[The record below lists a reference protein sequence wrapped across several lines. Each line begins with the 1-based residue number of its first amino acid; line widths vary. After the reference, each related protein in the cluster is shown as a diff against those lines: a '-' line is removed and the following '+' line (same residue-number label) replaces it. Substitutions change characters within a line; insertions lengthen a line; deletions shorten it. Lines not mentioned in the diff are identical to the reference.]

1 MSETKLDKDMYF
13 NQPPDDHDRQ
23 EVVTVN
29 DPDNIVGLSN
39 KVHSPEISTGTVKKV
54 VAEDVDKNLINNIPN
69 ETEVNKNPVESVKD
83 ILQEKPESMTGGGK
97 CKTDGG
103 RIIGNNSG
111 NSTAG
116 ALSFNANSLPKT
128 AGACTNSSAGALAFN
143 DEELV
148 KQLSALKKNDR
159 IGSGALAT
167 AAITS
172 LISVAPQIIKAIS
185 DLKKGKTVG
194 EGSAIYMK
202 DLSPD
207 KYNQMEALMKQIK
220 NQKNNFKF
228 DSANNEYVVGTGK
241 FGDFMSRA
249 WSKVKE
255 IYGSEAFKPIRNAL
269 LSAASNTA
277 TKAINKVADKAVSKV
292 QNEDLKNIINVT
304 RDTAQNAKDNII
316 DSQKASGCVKKGG
329 RSSNSSSDANR
340 YSDNATVKYLSTQNK
355 AKMFDKLANDE
366 LASDSCEEDEL
377 TDPKNIFK
385 KKSLNVYPGLPNSKT
400 IVGKYKKIRARS
412 VFM

>member
-1 MSETKLDKDMYF
+1 MNEPNKLDKDTYF
-13 NQPPDDHDRQ
+13 NQPPDEHVRQ

-29 DPDNIVGLSN
+29 DPDNIVGLSH
-39 KVHSPEISTGTVKKV
+39 KVHSPEVSTGPVKKV
-54 VAEDVDKNLINNIPN
+54 VAEDIDKNLINNIPN

-83 ILQEKPESMTGGGK
+83 ILQEKPESMTGGG
-97 CKTDGG
+97 
-103 RIIGNNSG
+103 SG
-111 NSTAG
+111 G
-116 ALSFNANSLPKT
+116 ALSFNANSLPK
-128 AGACTNSSAGALAFN
+128 SSGGALAFN

-207 KYNQMEALMKQIK
+207 RYDQMESLMKQIK

-304 RDTAQNAKDNII
+304 RETAQNAKDNII

-329 RSSNSSSDANR
+329 SSSSSYNSYSDNATVK

-385 KKSLNVYPGLPNSKT
+385 KKSMNVYPGLPNSKT
-400 IVGKYKKIRARS
+400 IVGKYKKVRARS

>member
-1 MSETKLDKDMYF
+1 MNKTSSFKVNEPNKLDKDTYF
-13 NQPPDDHDRQ
+13 NQPPDEHVRQ

-39 KVHSPEISTGTVKKV
+39 KVHSPEVSTGPVKKV
-54 VAEDVDKNLINNIPN
+54 VAGDIDRNLINNTPN

-83 ILQEKPESMTGGGK
+83 ILQEIPKEISQEIPKEISQEKPESMTGGG
-97 CKTDGG
+97 
-103 RIIGNNSG
+103 SG
-111 NSTAG
+111 G
-116 ALSFNANSLPKT
+116 ALSFNANSLPK
-128 AGACTNSSAGALAFN
+128 SSGGALAFS

-148 KQLSALKKNDR
+148 KQLSALKKNDK

-207 KYNQMEALMKQIK
+207 RYDQMEALMKQIK

-304 RDTAQNAKDNII
+304 RETAQNAKDNII

-329 RSSNSSSDANR
+329 SAASDANR
-340 YSDNATVKYLSTQNK
+340 YLSTQNK

-366 LASDSCEEDEL
+366 LASDSCEEHEL
-377 TDPKNIFK
+377 TDPNNIFK
-385 KKSLNVYPGLPNSKT
+385 KKSMNVYPGLPNAKT
-400 IVGKYKKIRARS
+400 IVGKYKKVRARS

>member
-1 MSETKLDKDMYF
+1 MNEPNKLDKDTYF
-13 NQPPDDHDRQ
+13 NQPPDEHVRQ

-29 DPDNIVGLSN
+29 DPDNIVGLSH
-39 KVHSPEISTGTVKKV
+39 KVHSPEVSTGPVKKV
-54 VAEDVDKNLINNIPN
+54 VAEDIDKNLINNIPN

-83 ILQEKPESMTGGGK
+83 ILQEKPESMTGAGK
-97 CKTDGG
+97 CKTDG
-103 RIIGNNSG
+103 
-111 NSTAG
+111 G

-128 AGACTNSSAGALAFN
+128 AGGIIGNNSSNSTAGALAFS

-207 KYNQMEALMKQIK
+207 KYDQMEALMKQIK

-304 RDTAQNAKDNII
+304 RETAQNAKDNII

-329 RSSNSSSDANR
+329 SSSSSSNS

-385 KKSLNVYPGLPNSKT
+385 KKSMNVYPGLPNAKT
-400 IVGKYKKIRARS
+400 IVGKYKKVRARS

>member
-54 VAEDVDKNLINNIPN
+54 VAEDIDKNLINNIPN

-83 ILQEKPESMTGGGK
+83 ILQEIPKEISQEKPVDMTGGGK

-103 RIIGNNSG
+103 SSCKNQTCS
-111 NSTAG
+111 AG

-128 AGACTNSSAGALAFN
+128 AGALAFS

-194 EGSAIYMK
+194 EGQAIYMK

-207 KYNQMEALMKQIK
+207 KYNQMEALMKQVK

-241 FGDFMSRA
+241 FGDLMSRA
-249 WSKVKE
+249 WNKVKE

-304 RDTAQNAKDNII
+304 RETAQNAKDNII

-329 RSSNSSSDANR
+329 SSSSNSYSSDANR
-340 YSDNATVKYLSTQNK
+340 YLSTQNK

-366 LASDSCEEDEL
+366 LQSDSCEEDEL

-385 KKSLNVYPGLPNSKT
+385 KKAMNVYPGLPNAKT
-400 IVGKYKKIRARS
+400 IVGKYKKVRARS
-412 VFM
+412 VFL

>member
-1 MSETKLDKDMYF
+1 MNEPNKLDKDMYF

-39 KVHSPEISTGTVKKV
+39 KVHSPEISTGPVKKA
-54 VAEDVDKNLINNIPN
+54 VAEDIDKNLINNIPN

-83 ILQEKPESMTGGGK
+83 ILQEKPQEMTGGGK
-97 CKTDGG
+97 CKSDG
-103 RIIGNNSG
+103 
-111 NSTAG
+111 G

-128 AGACTNSSAGALAFN
+128 AGALAFN

-194 EGSAIYMK
+194 EGQAIYMK

-249 WSKVKE
+249 WNKVKE

-269 LSAASNTA
+269 LNAASNTA
-277 TKAINKVADKAVSKV
+277 TKAINKVADKAASKV

-304 RDTAQNAKDNII
+304 RETAQNAKDSII
-316 DSQKASGCVKKGG
+316 DSQKASGYVKKGG
-329 RSSNSSSDANR
+329 SSSSDASR
-340 YSDNATVKYLSTQNK
+340 YLSTQNK
-355 AKMFDKLANDE
+355 AAVFDKMANDE
-366 LASDSCEEDEL
+366 LQSDSCNEDEL

-385 KKSLNVYPGLPNSKT
+385 KKSMNVYPGLPNAKT
-400 IVGKYKKIRARS
+400 IVGKYKKVRARS

>member
-1 MSETKLDKDMYF
+1 MNEPNKLDKDTYF
-13 NQPPDDHDRQ
+13 NQHPDEHVRQ

-29 DPDNIVGLSN
+29 DPDNIVGLSH
-39 KVHSPEISTGTVKKV
+39 KVHSPEISTGPVKKV
-54 VAEDVDKNLINNIPN
+54 VTEDVDKNLINNIPN

-83 ILQEKPESMTGGGK
+83 ILQEVPKGISQEVPKEISQEKPESMTGAGK
-97 CKTDGG
+97 CNTTDG
-103 RIIGNNSG
+103 
-111 NSTAG
+111 G

-128 AGACTNSSAGALAFN
+128 AGALAFN

-207 KYNQMEALMKQIK
+207 RYDQMESLMKQIK

-277 TKAINKVADKAVSKV
+277 TKTINKIADKAVSKV

-304 RDTAQNAKDNII
+304 RETAQNAKDNII
-316 DSQKASGCVKKGG
+316 DTQKASGCEKKSQGIKKGG
-329 RSSNSSSDANR
+329 RGSSSSNS
-340 YSDNATVKYLSTQNK
+340 YLATQNK
-355 AKMFDKLANDE
+355 GKVFDKLANDE

-377 TDPKNIFK
+377 VDPKNIFK
-385 KKSLNVYPGLPNSKT
+385 KKSMNVYPGLPNAKT
-400 IVGKYKKIRARS
+400 IVGKYKKVRARS

>member
-1 MSETKLDKDMYF
+1 MNEPNKLDKDMYF
-13 NQPPDDHDRQ
+13 NQPPDEHVRK

-39 KVHSPEISTGTVKKV
+39 KVHSPEISTGPVKKV
-54 VAEDVDKNLINNIPN
+54 VAEDIDKNLINNIPN

-83 ILQEKPESMTGGGK
+83 ILQETPKAPEEMTGGGK
-97 CKTDGG
+97 CKTDG
-103 RIIGNNSG
+103 
-111 NSTAG
+111 G

-128 AGACTNSSAGALAFN
+128 AGALAFS

-159 IGSGALAT
+159 VGSGALAT

-194 EGSAIYMK
+194 EGQAIYMK

-207 KYNQMEALMKQIK
+207 KYDQMEALMKQIK

-228 DSANNEYVVGTGK
+228 DSANNEYLVGTGK

-277 TKAINKVADKAVSKV
+277 TKAINKVADKAASKV

-304 RDTAQNAKDNII
+304 RETAQNAKDNII
-316 DSQKASGCVKKGG
+316 DSQKASGCLKKGG
-329 RSSNSSSDANR
+329 RSSNSTDS
-340 YSDNATVKYLSTQNK
+340 YLATQNK
-355 AKMFDKLANDE
+355 AKVFEKLANDE
-366 LASDSCEEDEL
+366 LASDSCDEDEL

-385 KKSLNVYPGLPNSKT
+385 KKSMNVYPGLPNAKT
-400 IVGKYKKIRARS
+400 IVGKYKKVRARS

>member
-1 MSETKLDKDMYF
+1 MNEPNKLDKDTYF
-13 NQPPDDHDRQ
+13 NQPPDEHVRN

-29 DPDNIVGLSN
+29 DPDNIVGLSH
-39 KVHSPEISTGTVKKV
+39 KVHSPEISTGSIKKV
-54 VAEDVDKNLINNIPN
+54 VAEDIDRNLINNIPN
-69 ETEVNKNPVESVKD
+69 ETEVNKNPIESVKD
-83 ILQEKPESMTGGGK
+83 ILQEKPVNMTGGGK
-97 CKTDGG
+97 CNTNDG
-103 RIIGNNSG
+103 
-111 NSTAG
+111 G

-128 AGACTNSSAGALAFN
+128 AGACTNSSAGALALN

-148 KQLSALKKNDR
+148 KQLSALKKNDK
-159 IGSGALAT
+159 IGTGALAT

-185 DLKKGKTVG
+185 DLKKGKTLG
-194 EGSAIYMK
+194 EGTAIYMK

-207 KYNQMEALMKQIK
+207 KYDQMEALMKQIK

-249 WSKVKE
+249 WNKIKE
-255 IYGSEAFKPIRNAL
+255 IYGSESFKPIRNAL
-269 LSAASNTA
+269 LNAASNTA

-304 RDTAQNAKDNII
+304 RETAQNAKDNII
-316 DSQKASGCVKKGG
+316 DTQKASGCVKKGG
-329 RSSNSSSDANR
+329 RSANNDASR
-340 YSDNATVKYLSTQNK
+340 YLSTQNK
-355 AKMFDKLANDE
+355 AVVFDKLANDE

-377 TDPKNIFK
+377 VDPKNIFK
-385 KKSLNVYPGLPNSKT
+385 KKSMNIHPGLPNSKT
-400 IVGKYKKIRARS
+400 IVGKYKKVRARS
-412 VFM
+412 VFL

>member
-1 MSETKLDKDMYF
+1 MNKTSSFKVDEPNKLDKDMYF
-13 NQPPDDHDRQ
+13 NQPPDDHVRQ

-29 DPDNIVGLSN
+29 DPDNIVGLSH
-39 KVHSPEISTGTVKKV
+39 KVHSPEVSTGPIKKV
-54 VAEDVDKNLINNIPN
+54 VAEDIDKNLINNIPN

-83 ILQEKPESMTGGGK
+83 ILQEIPKEISQEKPQSMTGGG
-97 CKTDGG
+97 
-103 RIIGNNSG
+103 SG
-111 NSTAG
+111 G

-128 AGACTNSSAGALAFN
+128 AGALAFS

-148 KQLSALKKNDR
+148 KQLSALKKNDKV
-159 IGSGALAT
+159 GSGALAT

-207 KYNQMEALMKQIK
+207 RYDQMEALMKQIK

-304 RDTAQNAKDNII
+304 RETAQNAKDNII
-316 DSQKASGCVKKGG
+316 DSQKASGCLKKGG
-329 RSSNSSSDANR
+329 SSNANDANR
-340 YSDNATVKYLSTQNK
+340 YLSTQNK
-355 AKMFDKLANDE
+355 AAVFDKLANDE
-366 LASDSCEEDEL
+366 LQSDSCDEDEL

-385 KKSLNVYPGLPNSKT
+385 KKSMNVYPGLPNAKT
-400 IVGKYKKIRARS
+400 IVGKYKKVRARS

>member
-39 KVHSPEISTGTVKKV
+39 KVHSPEISTGPVKKP
-54 VAEDVDKNLINNIPN
+54 VAEDIDKNLINNIPN
-69 ETEVNKNPVESVKD
+69 ETQVNKNPVESVKD
-83 ILQEKPESMTGGGK
+83 ILQEKPQEMTGGGK
-97 CKTDGG
+97 SDG
-103 RIIGNNSG
+103 
-111 NSTAG
+111 G
-116 ALSFNANSLPKT
+116 ALSFNANSLPKPS
-128 AGACTNSSAGALAFN
+128 GGALAFSD
-143 DEELV
+143 DELQ

-194 EGSAIYMK
+194 EGQAIYMK

-207 KYNQMEALMKQIK
+207 KYDQMEALMKQIK

-249 WSKVKE
+249 WNKVKE

-277 TKAINKVADKAVSKV
+277 TKAINKVADKAASKV

-304 RDTAQNAKDNII
+304 RETAQNAKDNLLE
-316 DSQKASGCVKKGG
+316 SQKASGCVKKGG
-329 RSSNSSSDANR
+329 RSSN
-340 YSDNATVKYLSTQNK
+340 NATSSYLSTQNK
-355 AKMFDKLANDE
+355 AKVFDKMANDE
-366 LASDSCEEDEL
+366 LASDSCDEDEL

-385 KKSLNVYPGLPNSKT
+385 KKSMNVYPGLPNAKT
-400 IVGKYKKIRARS
+400 IVGKYKKVRARS

>member
-1 MSETKLDKDMYF
+1 MNEPNKLDKDMYF
-13 NQPPDDHDRQ
+13 NQPPDEHVRQ

-54 VAEDVDKNLINNIPN
+54 VAEDIDKNLINNIPN

-83 ILQEKPESMTGGGK
+83 ILQEIPKEISQEKPQSMTGGGK
-97 CKTDGG
+97 CD
-103 RIIGNNSG
+103 N
-111 NSTAG
+111 TAG

-128 AGACTNSSAGALAFN
+128 AGALAFN
-143 DEELV
+143 DEELA

-207 KYNQMEALMKQIK
+207 KYDQMEALMKQIK

-249 WSKVKE
+249 WNKVKE
-255 IYGSEAFKPIRNAL
+255 IYGSESFKPIRNAL

-304 RDTAQNAKDNII
+304 RETAQNAKDNII

-329 RSSNSSSDANR
+329 RSANNTTSS

-366 LASDSCEEDEL
+366 LASDDCEEDEL
-377 TDPKNIFK
+377 VNPKNIFK
-385 KKSLNVYPGLPNSKT
+385 KKSMDVYPGLANAKT
-400 IVGKYKKIRARS
+400 IVGKYKKVRARS
-412 VFM
+412 VFL

>member
-1 MSETKLDKDMYF
+1 MNEPNKLDKDMYF
-13 NQPPDDHDRQ
+13 NQPLDEHDRQ
-23 EVVTVN
+23 EVVSVN
-29 DPDNIVGLSN
+29 DPNNIVGLSN

-54 VAEDVDKNLINNIPN
+54 VAEDIDKNLINNIPN

-83 ILQEKPESMTGGGK
+83 ILKEKPVDMTGAGN
-97 CKTDGG
+97 CKTAGG
-103 RIIGNNSG
+103 IIGNNSC

-116 ALSFNANSLPKT
+116 ALSFNANSLPKPS
-128 AGACTNSSAGALAFN
+128 GGALAFN

-159 IGSGALAT
+159 VGSGALAT

-207 KYNQMEALMKQIK
+207 KYDQMEALMKQIK

-241 FGDFMSRA
+241 FGDFISRA
-249 WSKVKE
+249 WNKVKE
-255 IYGSEAFKPIRNAL
+255 IYGSEGFKPIRNAL
-269 LSAASNTA
+269 LNAASNTA
-277 TKAINKVADKAVSKV
+277 TKAINKVADKAASKV

-304 RDTAQNAKDNII
+304 RETAQSAKDNII

-329 RSSNSSSDANR
+329 RSSNNATSS

-355 AKMFDKLANDE
+355 AEVFDKLANDE

-377 TDPKNIFK
+377 VDPKNIFK
-385 KKSLNVYPGLPNSKT
+385 KKSMNVYPGLPNAKT
-400 IVGKYKKIRARS
+400 IVGKYKKVRARS

>member
-1 MSETKLDKDMYF
+1 MNEPNKLNKDMYF

-39 KVHSPEISTGTVKKV
+39 KVHSPEISTGPVKKA
-54 VAEDVDKNLINNIPN
+54 VAEDIDKNLINNIPN

-83 ILQEKPESMTGGGK
+83 ILQEKPESMTGAGK
-97 CKTDGG
+97 CD
-103 RIIGNNSG
+103 N
-111 NSTAG
+111 TAG

-128 AGACTNSSAGALAFN
+128 AGALAFN

-159 IGSGALAT
+159 VGSGALAT

-185 DLKKGKTVG
+185 DLKKGKTVVG

-207 KYNQMEALMKQIK
+207 KYDQMEALMKQVK

-249 WSKVKE
+249 WNKVKE
-255 IYGSEAFKPIRNAL
+255 IYGSESFKPIRNAL

-277 TKAINKVADKAVSKV
+277 TKAINKVADKAASKV

-304 RDTAQNAKDNII
+304 RETAQNAKDNLI

-329 RSSNSSSDANR
+329 SAASDANR
-340 YSDNATVKYLSTQNK
+340 YLSTQNK
-355 AKMFDKLANDE
+355 AAMFDKLANDE
-366 LASDSCEEDEL
+366 LASDSCDEDEL

-385 KKSLNVYPGLPNSKT
+385 KKALNVYPGLPNAKT
-400 IVGKYKKIRARS
+400 IVGKYKKVRARS

>member
-1 MSETKLDKDMYF
+1 MNEPIKLDKDTYF
-13 NQPPDDHDRQ
+13 NQPPDEHVRQ

-29 DPDNIVGLSN
+29 DPDNIVGLSH
-39 KVHSPEISTGTVKKV
+39 KVHSPDVSTGPVKKV
-54 VAEDVDKNLINNIPN
+54 VTEDVDRNLINNIPN

-83 ILQEKPESMTGGGK
+83 VLQEIPKKISQEIPQEKPESMTGGGK

-103 RIIGNNSG
+103 
-111 NSTAG
+111 

-128 AGACTNSSAGALAFN
+128 AGALAFS

-207 KYNQMEALMKQIK
+207 KYDQMEALMKQIK

-249 WSKVKE
+249 WTKVKE
-255 IYGSEAFKPIRNAL
+255 IYGSDAFKPIRNAL

-304 RDTAQNAKDNII
+304 RETAQNAKDNII
-316 DSQKASGCVKKGG
+316 DSQKASGCEKKSQGVKKGG
-329 RSSNSSSDANR
+329 SSSSNS
-340 YSDNATVKYLSTQNK
+340 YLSTQNK

-385 KKSLNVYPGLPNSKT
+385 KKSMNVYPGLPNAKT
-400 IVGKYKKIRARS
+400 IVGKYKKVRARS
-412 VFM
+412 VFL

>member
-1 MSETKLDKDMYF
+1 MNEPNKLDKDTYF
-13 NQPPDDHDRQ
+13 NQPPDEHVRQ

-29 DPDNIVGLSN
+29 DPDNIVGLSH
-39 KVHSPEISTGTVKKV
+39 KVHSAEVSTGPVKKV
-54 VAEDVDKNLINNIPN
+54 VAEDVDRNLINNIPN

-83 ILQEKPESMTGGGK
+83 ILQEIPKISQEIPQEKPESMTGGG
-97 CKTDGG
+97 
-103 RIIGNNSG
+103 SG
-111 NSTAG
+111 G
-116 ALSFNANSLPKT
+116 ALSFNASSLPKT
-128 AGACTNSSAGALAFN
+128 AGALAFS

-148 KQLSALKKNDR
+148 KQLSALKKNDK

-228 DSANNEYVVGTGK
+228 DQANNEYVVGTGK

-249 WSKVKE
+249 WTKVKE

-304 RDTAQNAKDNII
+304 RETAQNAKDNII
-316 DSQKASGCVKKGG
+316 DSQKASGCKKGG
-329 RSSNSSSDANR
+329 SSSSSNS
-340 YSDNATVKYLSTQNK
+340 YSHNATVKYLSTQNK

-385 KKSLNVYPGLPNSKT
+385 KKSMNVYPGLPNAKT
-400 IVGKYKKIRARS
+400 IVGKYKKVRARS

>member
-1 MSETKLDKDMYF
+1 MNEPNKLDKDMYF
-13 NQPPDDHDRQ
+13 NQPPDEHVRQ

-39 KVHSPEISTGTVKKV
+39 KVHSPEISTGPVKKA

-83 ILQEKPESMTGGGK
+83 ILQEKPESMTGAGN
-97 CKTDGG
+97 CKTDG
-103 RIIGNNSG
+103 
-111 NSTAG
+111 G

-128 AGACTNSSAGALAFN
+128 SGGALAFN

-159 IGSGALAT
+159 LGSGALAT

-207 KYNQMEALMKQIK
+207 KYDQMEALMKQIK

-241 FGDFMSRA
+241 FGDFMGRA
-249 WSKVKE
+249 WNKVKE
-255 IYGSEAFKPIRNAL
+255 IYSSEAFKPIRNAL

-277 TKAINKVADKAVSKV
+277 TKAINKVADKAASKV

-304 RDTAQNAKDNII
+304 RETAQNAKDSII

-329 RSSNSSSDANR
+329 KSSN
-340 YSDNATVKYLSTQNK
+340 NAASNYLSTQNK
-355 AKMFDKLANDE
+355 AVVFDKLANDE

-385 KKSLNVYPGLPNSKT
+385 KKSMNVYPGLPNAKT
-400 IVGKYKKIRARS
+400 IVGKYKKVRARS
-412 VFM
+412 VFL

>member
-1 MSETKLDKDMYF
+1 MNEQNKLDKDMYF

-39 KVHSPEISTGTVKKV
+39 KVHSPEVSTGTVKKV
-54 VAEDVDKNLINNIPN
+54 VAEDIDKNLINNIPN

-83 ILQEKPESMTGGGK
+83 ILQEAPKDMTGGG
-97 CKTDGG
+97 
-103 RIIGNNSG
+103 SG
-111 NSTAG
+111 G

-249 WSKVKE
+249 WNKVKE

-269 LSAASNTA
+269 LNAASNTA

-304 RDTAQNAKDNII
+304 RETAQNAKDNII

-329 RSSNSSSDANR
+329 RSSKSSSN
-340 YSDNATVKYLSTQNK
+340 SYLSTQNK
-355 AKMFDKLANDE
+355 AAVFDKLANDE
-366 LASDSCEEDEL
+366 LQSDSCDEDEL

-385 KKSLNVYPGLPNSKT
+385 KKSMNIYPGLPNAKT
-400 IVGKYKKIRARS
+400 VVGKYKKVRARS
-412 VFM
+412 VFL

>member
-1 MSETKLDKDMYF
+1 MDEPNKLDKDMYF
-13 NQPPDDHDRQ
+13 SQPPDEHVRQ

-54 VAEDVDKNLINNIPN
+54 VAEDIDKNLINNIPN

-83 ILQEKPESMTGGGK
+83 ILQEIPKEISQEKPQSMTGGGK

-103 RIIGNNSG
+103 
-111 NSTAG
+111 

-128 AGACTNSSAGALAFN
+128 AGALAFN

-159 IGSGALAT
+159 VGSGALAT

-202 DLSPD
+202 DLAPD
-207 KYNQMEALMKQIK
+207 RYDQMEALMKQIK

-228 DSANNEYVVGTGK
+228 DSANNEFVVGTGK

-249 WSKVKE
+249 WNKVKE

-304 RDTAQNAKDNII
+304 RETAQNAKDNII
-316 DSQKASGCVKKGG
+316 DSQKASGCLKKGGRTEQAVGG
-329 RSSNSSSDANR
+329 RSSNTAASQ
-340 YSDNATVKYLSTQNK
+340 YLSTQNK

-385 KKSLNVYPGLPNSKT
+385 KKSLNIYPGLPNSKT

>member
-1 MSETKLDKDMYF
+1 MNKPNKLDKESYF
-13 NQPPDDHDRQ
+13 NQPPDEYVRQ

-29 DPDNIVGLSN
+29 DPDNIVGLSH
-39 KVHSPEISTGTVKKV
+39 KVHSPEVSTGPVKKV
-54 VAEDVDKNLINNIPN
+54 VAEDIDRNLINNIPN
-69 ETEVNKNPVESVKD
+69 ETGVNKNPVESVKD
-83 ILQEKPESMTGGGK
+83 ILQEFPKENSQEAPTDMTGGG
-97 CKTDGG
+97 
-103 RIIGNNSG
+103 SG
-111 NSTAG
+111 G

-128 AGACTNSSAGALAFN
+128 AGALTNCSAGALAFN

-148 KQLSALKKNDR
+148 KQLSALKKNER

-194 EGSAIYMK
+194 EGSTIYMK

-207 KYNQMEALMKQIK
+207 RYDQMEALMKQIK

-304 RDTAQNAKDNII
+304 RETAQNTKDNII

-329 RSSNSSSDANR
+329 SSSSNS
-340 YSDNATVKYLSTQNK
+340 YLSTQNK

-385 KKSLNVYPGLPNSKT
+385 KKSVNVYPGLPNAKT
-400 IVGKYKKIRARS
+400 IVGKYKKVRARS

>member
-1 MSETKLDKDMYF
+1 MNEPNKLDKDMYF
-13 NQPPDDHDRQ
+13 NQPPDEHVRQ

-39 KVHSPEISTGTVKKV
+39 KVHSPEVSTGTVKKV

-83 ILQEKPESMTGGGK
+83 ILQEAPKDMTGGGN
-97 CKTDGG
+97 CKTDG
-103 RIIGNNSG
+103 
-111 NSTAG
+111 G

-128 AGACTNSSAGALAFN
+128 SGGALAFN

-185 DLKKGKTVG
+185 DLKKGKTVVG

-207 KYNQMEALMKQIK
+207 RYDQMEALMKQIK

-228 DSANNEYVVGTGK
+228 DSANNQYVVGTGK

-249 WSKVKE
+249 WNKVKE

-269 LSAASNTA
+269 LNAASNTA
-277 TKAINKVADKAVSKV
+277 TKAINKVADKAASKV

-304 RDTAQNAKDNII
+304 RETAQNAKDNII

-329 RSSNSSSDANR
+329 RSSNSSTSQ
-340 YSDNATVKYLSTQNK
+340 YLSTQNK

-366 LASDSCEEDEL
+366 LQSDSCEEDEL

-385 KKSLNVYPGLPNSKT
+385 KKSMDIYPGLPNAKT
-400 IVGKYKKIRARS
+400 IVGKYKKVRARS
-412 VFM
+412 VFL

>member
-29 DPDNIVGLSN
+29 DPNNIVGLSN
-39 KVHSPEISTGTVKKV
+39 KVHSPEISTGPVKKA
-54 VAEDVDKNLINNIPN
+54 VAEDIDKNLINNIPN

-97 CKTDGG
+97 CKSDGG
-103 RIIGNNSG
+103 RIIGNNSC

-116 ALSFNANSLPKT
+116 ALSFNANSLPKI
-128 AGACTNSSAGALAFN
+128 AGALAFN

-194 EGSAIYMK
+194 EGSTIYMK

-207 KYNQMEALMKQIK
+207 KYDQMEALMKQVK

-249 WSKVKE
+249 WNKVKE
-255 IYGSEAFKPIRNAL
+255 IYGSEGFKPIRNAL
-269 LSAASNTA
+269 LNAASNTA
-277 TKAINKVADKAVSKV
+277 TKAINKVADKAASKV

-304 RDTAQNAKDNII
+304 RETAQNAKDNLI
-316 DSQKASGCVKKGG
+316 DSQKASGCLKKGG
-329 RSSNSSSDANR
+329 SSSSDTNR
-340 YSDNATVKYLSTQNK
+340 YLSTQNK
-355 AKMFDKLANDE
+355 AKMFDKMANDE
-366 LASDSCEEDEL
+366 LASDSCDEDEL

-385 KKSLNVYPGLPNSKT
+385 KKSMNVYPGLPNAKT
-400 IVGKYKKIRARS
+400 IVGKYKKVRARS

>member
-39 KVHSPEISTGTVKKV
+39 KVHSPEISTGPVKKA
-54 VAEDVDKNLINNIPN
+54 VAEDIDKNLINNIPN

-83 ILQEKPESMTGGGK
+83 ILQEKPESMTGAGK
-97 CKTDGG
+97 CKTDG
-103 RIIGNNSG
+103 
-111 NSTAG
+111 G
-116 ALSFNANSLPKT
+116 ALSFNANSLPKPS
-128 AGACTNSSAGALAFN
+128 GGALAFN

-194 EGSAIYMK
+194 EGQAIYMK

-207 KYNQMEALMKQIK
+207 KYDQMEALMKQIK

-249 WSKVKE
+249 WNKVKE

-269 LSAASNTA
+269 LNAASNTA
-277 TKAINKVADKAVSKV
+277 TKAINKVADKAASKV

-304 RDTAQNAKDNII
+304 RETAQNAKDNII
-316 DSQKASGCVKKGG
+316 DSQKASGCIKKGG
-329 RSSNSSSDANR
+329 SSSSNA
-340 YSDNATVKYLSTQNK
+340 YLSTQNK

-385 KKSLNVYPGLPNSKT
+385 KKSMNVYPGLPNAKT
-400 IVGKYKKIRARS
+400 IVGKYKKVRARS

>member
-1 MSETKLDKDMYF
+1 MNEPNKLDKDTYF
-13 NQPPDDHDRQ
+13 NQPPDEHVRQ

-39 KVHSPEISTGTVKKV
+39 KVHSPEISTGPVKKA

-83 ILQEKPESMTGGGK
+83 ILQEKPESMTGAGN
-97 CKTDGG
+97 CKTDG
-103 RIIGNNSG
+103 
-111 NSTAG
+111 G

-128 AGACTNSSAGALAFN
+128 SGGALAFN

-159 IGSGALAT
+159 LGSGALAT

-207 KYNQMEALMKQIK
+207 KYDQMEALMKQIK

-241 FGDFMSRA
+241 FGDFMGRA
-249 WSKVKE
+249 WNKVKE
-255 IYGSEAFKPIRNAL
+255 IYSSEAFKPIRNAL

-277 TKAINKVADKAVSKV
+277 TKAINKVADKAASKV

-304 RDTAQNAKDNII
+304 RETAQNAKDSII

-329 RSSNSSSDANR
+329 KSSN
-340 YSDNATVKYLSTQNK
+340 NAASNYLSTQNK
-355 AKMFDKLANDE
+355 AVVFDKLANDE

-385 KKSLNVYPGLPNSKT
+385 KKSMNVYPGLPNAKT
-400 IVGKYKKIRARS
+400 IVGKYKKVRARS
-412 VFM
+412 VFL

>member
-1 MSETKLDKDMYF
+1 
-13 NQPPDDHDRQ
+13 
-23 EVVTVN
+23 
-29 DPDNIVGLSN
+29 
-39 KVHSPEISTGTVKKV
+39 
-54 VAEDVDKNLINNIPN
+54 
-69 ETEVNKNPVESVKD
+69 
-83 ILQEKPESMTGGGK
+83 MTGGG
-97 CKTDGG
+97 
-103 RIIGNNSG
+103 SG
-111 NSTAG
+111 G

-128 AGACTNSSAGALAFN
+128 AGALAFN

-207 KYNQMEALMKQIK
+207 RYDQMEALMKQIK

-304 RDTAQNAKDNII
+304 RETAQNAKDNII

-329 RSSNSSSDANR
+329 SSSSNS
-340 YSDNATVKYLSTQNK
+340 YLSTQNK

-385 KKSLNVYPGLPNSKT
+385 KKSMNVYPGLPNAKT
-400 IVGKYKKIRARS
+400 IVGKYKKVRARS

>member
-39 KVHSPEISTGTVKKV
+39 KVHSPEISTGPVKKA
-54 VAEDVDKNLINNIPN
+54 VAEDIDKNLINNIPN

-83 ILQEKPESMTGGGK
+83 ILQEIPKEISQETPKDMTGGG
-97 CKTDGG
+97 
-103 RIIGNNSG
+103 SG
-111 NSTAG
+111 G

-128 AGACTNSSAGALAFN
+128 AGSLAFN

-159 IGSGALAT
+159 VGSGALAT

-185 DLKKGKTVG
+185 DLKKGKTVVG

-207 KYNQMEALMKQIK
+207 KYDQMEALMKQVK

-249 WSKVKE
+249 WNKVKE
-255 IYGSEAFKPIRNAL
+255 IYGSESFKPIRNAL

-277 TKAINKVADKAVSKV
+277 TKAINKVADKAASKV

-304 RDTAQNAKDNII
+304 RETAQNAKDNLI

-329 RSSNSSSDANR
+329 SAASDANR
-340 YSDNATVKYLSTQNK
+340 YLSTQNK
-355 AKMFDKLANDE
+355 AAMFDKLANDE
-366 LASDSCEEDEL
+366 LASDSCDEDEL

-385 KKSLNVYPGLPNSKT
+385 KKALNVYPGLPNAKT
-400 IVGKYKKIRARS
+400 IVGKYKKVRARS

>member
-1 MSETKLDKDMYF
+1 MNEPNKLDKDMYF
-13 NQPPDDHDRQ
+13 NQPPDEHVRQ

-29 DPDNIVGLSN
+29 DPNNIVGLSN

-54 VAEDVDKNLINNIPN
+54 VAEDIDRNLINNIPN

-83 ILQEKPESMTGGGK
+83 ILQEIPKEISQEKPESMTGAGK
-97 CKTDGG
+97 CNTTD
-103 RIIGNNSG
+103 NN
-111 NSTAG
+111 TAG
-116 ALSFNANSLPKT
+116 ALSFNANSLPKPS
-128 AGACTNSSAGALAFN
+128 GGALAFS

-194 EGSAIYMK
+194 EGQAIFMK

-207 KYNQMEALMKQIK
+207 KYDQMEALMKQIK

-249 WSKVKE
+249 WNKVKE

-269 LSAASNTA
+269 LNAASNTA

-304 RDTAQNAKDNII
+304 RETAQSAKDNII
-316 DSQKASGCVKKGG
+316 NSQKASGCVKKGG
-329 RSSNSSSDANR
+329 RSSNNATSR
-340 YSDNATVKYLSTQNK
+340 YSDNARASRYLSTQNK

-385 KKSLNVYPGLPNSKT
+385 KKSMNVYPGLPNAKT
-400 IVGKYKKIRARS
+400 IVGKYKKVRARS
-412 VFM
+412 VFL

>member
-1 MSETKLDKDMYF
+1 MNETNKLDKDMYF
-13 NQPPDDHDRQ
+13 NQPPDEHVRQ
-23 EVVTVN
+23 EVVTIN
-29 DPDNIVGLSN
+29 DPDNIVGLSH

-54 VAEDVDKNLINNIPN
+54 FSEDIDKNLINNIPN

-83 ILQEKPESMTGGGK
+83 ILQEIPQEKPVNMIGGGA
-97 CKTDGG
+97 CT
-103 RIIGNNSG
+103 NS
-111 NSTAG
+111 SAG

-128 AGACTNSSAGALAFN
+128 AGACTQSSAGALAFS
-143 DEELV
+143 DDELV

-172 LISVAPQIIKAIS
+172 LISVAPQIIKAIG

-207 KYNQMEALMKQIK
+207 KYDQMEALMKQIK

-228 DSANNEYVVGTGK
+228 DSANNEYLVGTGK

-249 WSKVKE
+249 WNKVKE
-255 IYGSEAFKPIRNAL
+255 IYGSEGFKPIRNAL
-269 LSAASNTA
+269 LNAASNTA

-304 RDTAQNAKDNII
+304 RETAQNAKDNII

-329 RSSNSSSDANR
+329 K
-340 YSDNATVKYLSTQNK
+340 SDNNVASRYLSTQNK
-355 AKMFDKLANDE
+355 AEVFDKLANDE
-366 LASDSCEEDEL
+366 LASDDCQEDEL
-377 TDPKNIFK
+377 VDPKNIFK
-385 KKSLNVYPGLPNSKT
+385 KKSMNIHPGLANSKT
-400 IVGKYKKIRARS
+400 IVGKYKKVRARS
-412 VFM
+412 VFL

>member
-39 KVHSPEISTGTVKKV
+39 KVHSPEISTGPVKKAI
-54 VAEDVDKNLINNIPN
+54 AEDIDKNLINNIPN
-69 ETEVNKNPVESVKD
+69 ETQVNKNPVESVKD
-83 ILQEKPESMTGGGK
+83 ILQETPKDMTGGGS
-97 CKTDGG
+97 CKTDG
-103 RIIGNNSG
+103 
-111 NSTAG
+111 G
-116 ALSFNANSLPKT
+116 ALSFNANSLPKPSG
-128 AGACTNSSAGALAFN
+128 GAPCSTNGGALAFSD
-143 DEELV
+143 DELQ

-194 EGSAIYMK
+194 EGQAIYMK

-207 KYNQMEALMKQIK
+207 KYDQMEALMKQIK

-249 WSKVKE
+249 WNKVKE

-277 TKAINKVADKAVSKV
+277 TKAINKVADKAASKV

-304 RDTAQNAKDNII
+304 RETAQNAKDSII

-329 RSSNSSSDANR
+329 SSSA
-340 YSDNATVKYLSTQNK
+340 SNAYLSTQNK
-355 AKMFDKLANDE
+355 AKVFDKMANDE
-366 LASDSCEEDEL
+366 LASDSCDEDEL

-385 KKSLNVYPGLPNSKT
+385 KKSMNVYPGLPNAKT
-400 IVGKYKKIRARS
+400 IVGKYKKVRARS

>member
-1 MSETKLDKDMYF
+1 MNEQNKLDKDTFF
-13 NQPPDDHDRQ
+13 NQPPDEHVRQ
-23 EVVTVN
+23 EVITIN
-29 DPDNIVGLSN
+29 DPDNIVGLSH
-39 KVHSPEISTGTVKKV
+39 KVHSHEVSTGPVKKV
-54 VAEDVDKNLINNIPN
+54 VTEDIDKNLINNIPN

-83 ILQEKPESMTGGGK
+83 ILKEKPQSMTGGGK
-97 CKTDGG
+97 CQTDG
-103 RIIGNNSG
+103 
-111 NSTAG
+111 G

-128 AGACTNSSAGALAFN
+128 AGALAFS

-207 KYNQMEALMKQIK
+207 RYDQMEALMKQIK

-304 RDTAQNAKDNII
+304 RETAQNAKDNII

-329 RSSNSSSDANR
+329 SSSSDANS
-340 YSDNATVKYLSTQNK
+340 YSNNATVKYLATQNK

-385 KKSLNVYPGLPNSKT
+385 KKSMNVYPGLPNAKT
-400 IVGKYKKIRARS
+400 IVGKYKKVRARS

>member
-1 MSETKLDKDMYF
+1 MDKPNKLDKDMYF
-13 NQPPDDHDRQ
+13 NQPPDEHVRQ

-39 KVHSPEISTGTVKKV
+39 KVHSPEISTGPVKKA
-54 VAEDVDKNLINNIPN
+54 VAEDIDKNLINNIPN

-83 ILQEKPESMTGGGK
+83 ILQEKPKDMTGAGK
-97 CKTDGG
+97 CNTTDGG
-103 RIIGNNSG
+103 IIGNNSR

-116 ALSFNANSLPKT
+116 ALSFNANSLPKPS
-128 AGACTNSSAGALAFN
+128 GGALAFN

-194 EGSAIYMK
+194 EGQAIYMK

-207 KYNQMEALMKQIK
+207 KYDQMEALMKQVK

-249 WSKVKE
+249 WNKVKE

-269 LSAASNTA
+269 LNAASNTA
-277 TKAINKVADKAVSKV
+277 TKAINKVADKAASKV

-304 RDTAQNAKDNII
+304 RETAQNATDNII
-316 DSQKASGCVKKGG
+316 NSQKASGCVKKGG
-329 RSSNSSSDANR
+329 QAEQAVGGRSSN
-340 YSDNATVKYLSTQNK
+340 NATVKYLSTQNK
-355 AKMFDKLANDE
+355 AKVFEKMANDE
-366 LASDSCEEDEL
+366 LASDSCDEDEL

-385 KKSLNVYPGLPNSKT
+385 KKSMNVYPGLPNAKT
-400 IVGKYKKIRARS
+400 IVGKYKKVRARS

>member
-1 MSETKLDKDMYF
+1 MNEPNKLDKDMYF
-13 NQPPDDHDRQ
+13 NQPPDEHVRQ

-54 VAEDVDKNLINNIPN
+54 VAEDIDKNLINNIPN

-83 ILQEKPESMTGGGK
+83 ILQEKPQSMTGGGK
-97 CKTDGG
+97 CD
-103 RIIGNNSG
+103 N
-111 NSTAG
+111 TAG

-128 AGACTNSSAGALAFN
+128 AGALAFS

-185 DLKKGKTVG
+185 DLKKDKTVG

-207 KYNQMEALMKQIK
+207 KYDQMEALMKQIK

-249 WSKVKE
+249 WNKVKE
-255 IYGSEAFKPIRNAL
+255 IYGSESFKPIRNAL
-269 LSAASNTA
+269 LNAASNTA

-304 RDTAQNAKDNII
+304 RETAQSAKDNII

-329 RSSNSSSDANR
+329 RSANNTTSS

-366 LASDSCEEDEL
+366 LASDDCEEDEL
-377 TDPKNIFK
+377 VDPKNIFK
-385 KKSLNVYPGLPNSKT
+385 KKSMNVYPGLPNSKT
-400 IVGKYKKIRARS
+400 IVGKYKKVRARS
-412 VFM
+412 VFL

>member
-39 KVHSPEISTGTVKKV
+39 KVHSPEVSTGTVKKV
-54 VAEDVDKNLINNIPN
+54 VSEDVDKNLINNIPN
-69 ETEVNKNPVESVKD
+69 ETQVNKNPVESVKD
-83 ILQEKPESMTGGGK
+83 ILQEIPKEISQEKPVDMTGAGK

-103 RIIGNNSG
+103 
-111 NSTAG
+111 
-116 ALSFNANSLPKT
+116 ALSFNVNSLPKT
-128 AGACTNSSAGALAFN
+128 AGALAFN

-207 KYNQMEALMKQIK
+207 KYDQMEALMKQIK

-249 WSKVKE
+249 WNKVKE
-255 IYGSEAFKPIRNAL
+255 IYGSEGFKPIRNAL
-269 LSAASNTA
+269 LNAASNTA
-277 TKAINKVADKAVSKV
+277 TKAINKVADKAASKV

-304 RDTAQNAKDNII
+304 RETAQNAKDSII

-329 RSSNSSSDANR
+329 SSSSNS
-340 YSDNATVKYLSTQNK
+340 YLSTQNK
-355 AKMFDKLANDE
+355 AAVFDKLANDE
-366 LASDSCEEDEL
+366 LQSDSCDEDEL

-385 KKSLNVYPGLPNSKT
+385 KKSMNVYPGLPNAKT
-400 IVGKYKKIRARS
+400 IVGKYKKVRARS